1 MTIKSSD
8 AADPTLS
15 FEKDIEAEF
24 GQGRDKRRIGAYYGF
39 NEYGDMKLPLDEGIP
54 TSGGI
59 SFRDFYGKRLNMIVD
74 AFSDDFSRSST
85 VYQIDASKDC
95 PRKNVGTRLT
105 KNVENYIDD
114 ANAAGDTK
122 KVLIHINKKIGSCKW
137 DEAISR
143 WQPAFR
149 IGKWDALAVGGDS
162 TLKIYIG
169 QSGVISGAGGRG
181 GKGGV
186 YGSVGGKGTVGNSA
200 FGIDYNPTLDVEIT
214 VMADGHPLRKSTGT
228 PGAILAGCGGG
239 GGGGAAGY
247 HEIVVEEVEH
257 TVPGTGF
264 FPSVTTTY
272 KVGRLK
278 RWWSGGGGG
287 GGGRGIPKG
296 DTISPPYDLSNNYGG
311 PTGYINPPGSS
322 WSKDGVYSGTRAQ
335 SGEDPLIVLNT
346 HVSHQGADGGNP
358 GYPGGNYGNS
368 LAVGGAGGDGGDYT
382 GGTSGTNGLFGS
394 ASQKFGGSLPSGIAP
409 ENQHYPK
416 SLPGSQHG
424 GARGLGGYAIIGVG
438 MIPIWGDNYDSTRVI
453 GDTIFG
459 GSDVRIL
466 QTGDQ

>member
-24 GQGRDKRRIGAYYGF
+24 GQGRGRRRIGAYYGF

-74 AFSDDFSRSST
+74 VFSGSST

-95 PRKNVGTRLT
+95 PKKNVGTRLV
-105 KNVENYIDD
+105 KDVKNYIDD
-114 ANAAGDTK
+114 ANTAGDTK
-122 KVLIHINKKIGSCKW
+122 KVIIHINKRIGSCTY
-137 DEAISR
+137 DEGKSV
-143 WQPAFR
+143 WQTAFR
-149 IGKWDALAVGGDS
+149 TGEWKGLSPS

-169 QSGVISGAGGRG
+169 QSGVIAGAGGRG

-186 YGSVGGKGTVGNSA
+186 YAWYGGGGKYGNSA
-200 FGIDYNPTLDVEIT
+200 LGIDYIYTQVT
-214 VMADGHPLRKSTGT
+214 VMADGHPNRISDGT

-239 GGGGAAGY
+239 GGGGGASY
-247 HEIVVEEVEH
+247 HEIVVEEFEH
-257 TVPGTGF
+257 TVNAGTGLLPNF
-264 FPSVTTTY
+264 VTTTY
-272 KVGRLK
+272 KVGKLK

-296 DTISPPYDLSNNYGG
+296 DTISPPFDLSNNYGG
-311 PTGYINPPGSS
+311 PTGYIKPPGSS
-322 WSKDGVYSGTRAQ
+322 WSADGVYSGTRAQ
-335 SGEDPLIVLNT
+335 SGEDPLILFYGHVL
-346 HVSHQGADGGNP
+346 HQGADGGNP

-368 LAVGGAGGDGGDYT
+368 LAVGGEGGAGGDYT
-382 GGTSGTNGLFGS
+382 SGTSGTNGSFGNS
-394 ASQKFGGSLPSGIAP
+394 SQEYGGFLPSDIAP

-416 SLPGSQHG
+416 SLPRSKSGGPGGSS
-424 GARGLGGYAIIGVG
+424 GYSVIGDG
-438 MIPIWGDNYDSTRVI
+438 SGFSWGPNHDSGRVI
-453 GDTIFG
+453 GETISG
-459 GSDVRIL
+459 GSDMKII
-466 QTGDQ
+466 QTGRR